1 MHGKRMNIDYPRTV
15 TLVERSVHVLGPE
28 QGQDVNLMGISSD
41 RQYLIAELSHQINS
55 PLAAIRNA
63 LYLAG
68 GQTEDPVV
76 LRYLRIAD
84 EEISAIAMILRATR
98 LVIEEVAENEVEQ
111 QIAYVRATRRAA
123 A

>member
-1 MHGKRMNIDYPRTV
+1 MHEKRMNIDYPRTV

-111 QIAYVRATRRAA
+111 QVAYVRATRRAA

>member
-111 QIAYVRATRRAA
+111 QVAYVRATRRAA